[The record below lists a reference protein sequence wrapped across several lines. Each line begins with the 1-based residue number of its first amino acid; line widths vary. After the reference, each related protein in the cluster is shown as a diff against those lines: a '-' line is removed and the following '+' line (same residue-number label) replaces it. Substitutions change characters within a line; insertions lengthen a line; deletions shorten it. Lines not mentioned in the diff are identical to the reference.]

1 MEVVLMLDRLVD
13 IRVVTASALLGILL
27 PASMWCQAPAAAAD
41 PNGPVAFTQ
50 GRAAGEVQPAEALGA
65 DDLLEITVPYCAEL
79 TRTFRVGSDGRLALP
94 LLSRKLQVTGM
105 KPDEL
110 ASALEKELEHDHIL
124 TSPTVS
130 VSVLEYR
137 SRPVSVMGA
146 VVHPL
151 TFQAT
156 GRTTLLDALAR
167 AGGMSNVA
175 GGNIILTEY
184 AAGPNGANKVN
195 VIPAHGLLDEAD
207 PKYNIVLHGGEEIR
221 VPEAS
226 KIFVT
231 GNVRHPGMYPMQG
244 DSDTTVMKA
253 IALSQGLDSFSA
265 HVAYIYRRRNASQDR
280 DELSVPLSKIMSR
293 KATDVAL
300 KPDDILY
307 VPDAAGRRL
316 TSHVISQIAGF
327 GQAAGSG
334 MLIYR

>member
-1 MEVVLMLDRLVD
+1 MMLDRLTKLVAAPAGAMFG
-13 IRVVTASALLGILL
+13 VLLSAT
-27 PASMWCQAPAAAAD
+27 MYCQAPAVAPD
-41 PNGPVAFTQ
+41 EPVAFSQAHGAT
-50 GRAAGEVQPAEALGA
+50 EILPAEALGA
-65 DDLLEITVPYCAEL
+65 DDLVELTVPYCAEL
-79 TRTFRVGSDGRLALP
+79 SRTFRVGSDGRLALP
-94 LLSRKLQVTGM
+94 LLSRKLQVAGM

-110 ASALEKELEHDHIL
+110 AAALQLELEQEHIL
-124 TSPTVS
+124 INPTVS

-167 AGGMSNVA
+167 AGGMSTVA
-175 GGNIILTEY
+175 GGDIILTEH
-184 AAGPNGANKVN
+184 AVDARTPDHVQ
-195 VIPAHGLLDEAD
+195 VIPARGLLDESD

-231 GNVRHPGMYPMQG
+231 GNVHHPGMYPMQG

-265 HVAYIYRRRNASQDR
+265 HTAYIYRRHNATADR
-280 DELSVPLSKIMSR
+280 DELVVPLNRIMSR
-293 KATDVAL
+293 KSPDMAL

-307 VPDAAGRRL
+307 IPDATGRRM
-316 TSHVISQIAGF
+316 TSRVISQITGF
-327 GQAAGSG
+327 GQTAGSG
-334 MLIYR
+334 LLIYR